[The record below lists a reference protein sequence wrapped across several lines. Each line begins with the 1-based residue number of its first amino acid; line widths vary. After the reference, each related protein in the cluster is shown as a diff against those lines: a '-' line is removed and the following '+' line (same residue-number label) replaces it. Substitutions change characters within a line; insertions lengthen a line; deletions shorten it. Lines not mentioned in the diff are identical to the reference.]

1 MLCEGDTFL
10 FKAGQQR
17 QRKAEGPGGRGKKR
31 PPSLCVWI
39 MPIWGTCHG
48 HLGIQIF
55 SSGQAEARELVAHFR
70 ACFQTTQA
78 IISEDLKQTAAW

>member
-17 QRKAEGPGGRGKKR
+17 SAKESSRPRVQGKEKT
-31 PPSLCVWI
+31 SQLMCL
-39 MPIWGTCHG
+39 GNAYLG
-48 HLGIQIF
+48 HL
-55 SSGQAEARELVAHFR
+55 SWSPENPDQAETRELVAHFR

-78 IISEDLKQTAAW
+78 IISEGLKQTAAW